1 MEETNTR
8 RRINMQ
14 IIKTNTHVINAVRQ
28 GYKKESENNDL
39 GN

>member
-1 MEETNTR
+1 MKETNTR
-8 RRINMQ
+8 RRIKMKV
-14 IIKTNTHVINAVRQ
+14 IKTNTHVINAIRQ